1 MDEEIIQTAILII
14 AAVLIYVLARR
25 LKFKNDK
32 TLKVNYKYEFSKL
45 LFIVYIV
52 GLLGVLLIPVIR
64 MGYSN
69 NNGFYCHIVTY
80 DWDYNLVPFR
90 TISEQFQLLTG
101 GSKDESRNGLLNL
114 FVNSCLFIPFPAIIK
129 FAFQKL
135 KTVYCFLIPFASII
149 LCEFLQYIPG
159 RRSDIDDV
167 ILNTIGL
174 LVGMIILQLVQNKNF
189 FKTQSEN

>member
-1 MDEEIIQTAILII
+1 MDELFVQTILLII
-14 AAVLIYVLARR
+14 AAILIYIFIRR
-25 LKFKNDK
+25 SKFKKDK
-32 TLKVNYKYEFSKL
+32 SLKVNYKYEFSQI

-52 GLLGVLLIPVIR
+52 GLLGVLLLPVIR
-64 MGYSN
+64 MGYSD

-80 DWDYNLVPFR
+80 EWDYNLVPFK
-90 TISEQFQLLTG
+90 TISEQLGFLN
-101 GSKDESRNGLLNL
+101 SDMDKVRNGLLNL
-114 FVNSCLFIPFPAIIK
+114 FVNSCLFIPFPAILK

-167 ILNTIGL
+167 ILNAAGL
-174 LVGMIILQLVQNKNF
+174 AVGMIILLLVQNRKF
-189 FKTQSEN
+189 FKTQSYI

>member
-1 MDEEIIQTAILII
+1 MDELFIQTIILII
-14 AAVLIYVLARR
+14 GAILIYVLVRR
-25 LKFKNDK
+25 SKFKK
-32 TLKVNYKYEFSKL
+32 YKSLKANYKYEFSRI

-52 GLLGVLLIPVIR
+52 GLLGVLLLPVIR

-80 DWDYNLVPFR
+80 EWDYNLIPFK
-90 TISEQFQLLTG
+90 TISEQLGFLN
-101 GSKDESRNGLLNL
+101 SDMDKAKNGLLNL
-114 FVNSCLFIPFPAIIK
+114 FVNSCLFIPFPAILK

-167 ILNTIGL
+167 ILNAASL
-174 LVGMIILQLVQNKNF
+174 AVGMVILLLVQNRKF

>member
-1 MDEEIIQTAILII
+1 MDELFVQTILLII
-14 AAVLIYVLARR
+14 AAILIYIFIRR
-25 LKFKNDK
+25 SKFKKDIS
-32 TLKVNYKYEFSKL
+32 LKINYKYEFSKL

-52 GLLGVLLIPVIR
+52 GLFGVLLIPVIR

-69 NNGFYCHIVTY
+69 NNGFYCHIITY
-80 DWDYNLVPFR
+80 EWDYNLVPFK
-90 TISEQFQLLTG
+90 TISEQLGFLN
-101 GSKDESRNGLLNL
+101 SDMDKVRNGLLNL
-114 FVNSCLFIPFPAIIK
+114 FVNSCLFIPFSAILK

-167 ILNTIGL
+167 ILNTAGL
-174 LVGMIILQLVQNKNF
+174 AVGMIILLLVQNRKF
-189 FKTQSEN
+189 FKTQSYI

>member
-1 MDEEIIQTAILII
+1 MDELFIQTIILII
-14 AAVLIYVLARR
+14 GAILIYVLVRR
-25 LKFKNDK
+25 SKFKKDK
-32 TLKVNYKYEFSKL
+32 SLKANYKYEFSRI

-52 GLLGVLLIPVIR
+52 GLLGVLLLPVIR

-80 DWDYNLVPFR
+80 EWDYNLIPFK
-90 TISEQFQLLTG
+90 TISEQLGFLN
-101 GSKDESRNGLLNL
+101 SDMDKAKNGLLNL
-114 FVNSCLFIPFPAIIK
+114 FVNSCLFIPFPAILK

-159 RRSDIDDV
+159 RRSDIDDI
-167 ILNTIGL
+167 ILNTAGL
-174 LVGMIILQLVQNKNF
+174 IVGMVILLLVQNRKF

>member
-1 MDEEIIQTAILII
+1 MDELFIQTIILII
-14 AAVLIYVLARR
+14 GAILIYVLVRR
-25 LKFKNDK
+25 SKFKKDK
-32 TLKVNYKYEFSKL
+32 SLKANYKYEFSRI

-52 GLLGVLLIPVIR
+52 GLLGVLLLPVIR

-80 DWDYNLVPFR
+80 EWDYNLIPFK
-90 TISEQFQLLTG
+90 TISEQLGFLN
-101 GSKDESRNGLLNL
+101 SDMDKAKNGLLNL
-114 FVNSCLFIPFPAIIK
+114 FVNSCLFIPFPAILK

-159 RRSDIDDV
+159 RRSDIDDI
-167 ILNTIGL
+167 ILNTAGL
-174 LVGMIILQLVQNKNF
+174 IVGMVILLLVQNRKF
-189 FKTQSEN
+189 F

>member
-14 AAVLIYVLARR
+14 AAALIYVLARR

-32 TLKVNYKYEFSKL
+32 TLKVNYRYEFSQL

-80 DWDYNLVPFR
+80 DWDYNLVPFK
-90 TISEQFQLLTG
+90 TISEQLGFL
-101 GSKDESRNGLLNL
+101 SSDKDNVRNGLLNL
-114 FVNSCLFIPFPAIIK
+114 FVNSCLIIPFPAILK
-129 FAFQKL
+129 FAFQKI
-135 KTVYCFLIPFASII
+135 KTVYCFLIPFALII

-167 ILNTIGL
+167 ILNTAGL
-174 LVGMIILQLVQNKNF
+174 IVGMTILLLMQNKNF
-189 FKTQSEN
+189 FKTQSES

>member
-1 MDEEIIQTAILII
+1 MDELLIQTIILII

-25 LKFKNDK
+25 SKFKKDK
-32 TLKVNYKYEFSKL
+32 SLKVNYKYEFSKL
-45 LFIVYIV
+45 LFIVYMI
-52 GLLGVLLIPVIR
+52 GLLGVLLLPVIR

-69 NNGFYCHIVTY
+69 NNGFYCHIITY
-80 DWDYNLVPFR
+80 EWNYNLVPFK
-90 TISEQFQLLTG
+90 TISEQLGFLN
-101 GSKDESRNGLLNL
+101 SDMDKVRNGLLNL
-114 FVNSCLFIPFPAIIK
+114 FVNSCIFIPFPAILK

-167 ILNTIGL
+167 ILNTLGL
-174 LVGMIILQLVQNKNF
+174 AIGMIILLLVQNRKF
-189 FKTQSEN
+189 FKTQNEN

>member
-1 MDEEIIQTAILII
+1 M
-14 AAVLIYVLARR
+14 
-25 LKFKNDK
+25 
-32 TLKVNYKYEFSKL
+32 L
-45 LFIVYIV
+45 L
-52 GLLGVLLIPVIR
+52 LPVIR

-80 DWDYNLVPFR
+80 EWDYNLIPFK
-90 TISEQFQLLTG
+90 TISEQLGFLN
-101 GSKDESRNGLLNL
+101 SDMDKAKNGLLNL
-114 FVNSCLFIPFPAIIK
+114 FVNSCLFIPFPAILK

-135 KTVYCFLIPFASII
+135 KTVCCFLIPFASII

-167 ILNTIGL
+167 ILNAAGL
-174 LVGMIILQLVQNKNF
+174 AVGMVILLLVQNRKF

>member
-1 MDEEIIQTAILII
+1 MDELFIQTIILII
-14 AAVLIYVLARR
+14 GAILIYVLVRR
-25 LKFKNDK
+25 SKFKK
-32 TLKVNYKYEFSKL
+32 YKSLKANYKYEFSRI

-52 GLLGVLLIPVIR
+52 GLLGVLLLPVIR

-80 DWDYNLVPFR
+80 EWDYNLIPFK
-90 TISEQFQLLTG
+90 TISEQLGFLN
-101 GSKDESRNGLLNL
+101 SDMDKAKNGLLNL
-114 FVNSCLFIPFPAIIK
+114 FVNNCLFIPFPAILK
-129 FAFQKL
+129 FTFQKL

-167 ILNTIGL
+167 ILNAAGL
-174 LVGMIILQLVQNKNF
+174 AVGMVILLLVQNRKF
-189 FKTQSEN
+189 F